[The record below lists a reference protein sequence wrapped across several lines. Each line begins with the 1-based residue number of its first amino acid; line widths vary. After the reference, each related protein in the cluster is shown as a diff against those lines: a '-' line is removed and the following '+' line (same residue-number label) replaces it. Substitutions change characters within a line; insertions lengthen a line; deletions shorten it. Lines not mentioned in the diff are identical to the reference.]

1 MGKRSIKEN
10 KNIYFLTREEQ
21 GLTRLEASERTE
33 GIITASRLEK
43 IENEKIQPHPEDIL
57 ALAKAYNNPSLI
69 HHFCSHECA
78 IGKIHR
84 HDVHISSL
92 SEIVLSTLS
101 TLNTLNKEKDRL
113 IEITEDGIISDDE
126 LEDFAMIANQLE
138 KISITA
144 DALNLWVSDTIASG
158 KIDKEKFELIRNEKR
173 SIER

>member
-57 ALAKAYNNPSLI
+57 ALAKAYNKPSLI

-113 IEITEDGIISDDE
+113 IDE

>member
-1 MGKRSIKEN
+1 M
-10 KNIYFLTREEQ
+10 
-21 GLTRLEASERTE
+21 
-33 GIITASRLEK
+33 
-43 IENEKIQPHPEDIL
+43 
-57 ALAKAYNNPSLI
+57 
-69 HHFCSHECA
+69 
-78 IGKIHR
+78 
-84 HDVHISSL
+84 HISSL